1 MFQNYIDNN
10 LYEEGIN
17 VHVKGWNAYRYD
29 EYGNMYQTVDFVSMQ
44 TDEEK
49 TLQGY
54 VGSAAM
60 PHTGYIPIPGMSP
73 AFVYLDK
80 SYYIDNQ
87 IEQTIN
93 GIEHI
98 IVGNDTIHEGDH
110 IEATFTSRALIDT
123 DLNLYYR
130 IMINEANIIMNYI
143 YDTETKEFSVFPNP
157 ADDYIMISVD
167 QPTHYTISDIFGKTI
182 LNGVI
187 PSDNQQ
193 INIENLPDGM
203 YFVNIN
209 NQIVKIIKN

>member
-1 MFQNYIDNN
+1 
-10 LYEEGIN
+10 
-17 VHVKGWNAYRYD
+17 
-29 EYGNMYQTVDFVSMQ
+29 
-44 TDEEK
+44 
-49 TLQGY
+49 
-54 VGSAAM
+54 M